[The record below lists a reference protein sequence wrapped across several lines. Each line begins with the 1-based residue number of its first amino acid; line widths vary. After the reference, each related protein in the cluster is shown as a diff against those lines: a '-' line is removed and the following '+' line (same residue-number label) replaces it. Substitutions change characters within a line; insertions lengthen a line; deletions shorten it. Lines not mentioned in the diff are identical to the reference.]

1 MHIQTHYYQEAV
13 IEWNLIDLQKSED
26 NLIYTL

>member
-13 IEWNLIDLQKSED
+13 IEWNLIDLQKKRR
-26 NLIYTL
+26 